1 MKPMSDKLKKSL
13 LTWIGL
19 IALFIGLQFFVNR
32 NLARGTP
39 PPIVGTTL
47 DGQAFAGL
55 ESLKKPAVIYFWASW
70 CGVCKAM
77 QDTVGALAG
86 DTPMVTVALQSGDA
100 AEVKAYMDKEGF
112 RVPVVLDE
120 DGAIGKRYGLRGVPA
135 VFIVGPDD
143 AIRFS
148 TVGYTSELGL
158 RLRLWLAGL

>member
-1 MKPMSDKLKKSL
+1 MSEKFRKSL

-19 IALFIGLQFFVNR
+19 IVLFIGLQFFVNR
-32 NLARGTP
+32 DLASGTP
-39 PPIVGTTL
+39 PPIIGTTL

-55 ESLKKPAVIYFWASW
+55 DSLKKPAVVYFWASW

-77 QDTVGALAG
+77 QDTVRSLSA
-86 DTPMVTVALQSGDA
+86 DMPMVTLALQSGDA
-100 AEVKAYMDKEGF
+100 AEVRAYMDKENF

-120 DGAIGKRYGLRGVPA
+120 DGAIGKRYGIRGVPA
-135 VFIVGPDD
+135 VFILGPDG
-143 AIRFS
+143 AIRFA